1 MAFTPSVTPGRQVIQ
16 AYGDGGFRIAGA
28 VFSAPV
34 LVLPD
39 ATVPWTVTRAEE
51 AAPEN
56 LEPIIAFAPAIEILV
71 LGGGARS
78 VVVESATGD
87 FLRGHGIALE
97 AMPTGAACRTYN
109 VLLAE
114 DRRVAAAL
122 IPVP

>member
-1 MAFTPSVTPGRQVIQ
+1 MEFTPAATPGRQVIQ

-28 VFSAPV
+28 VFRAPV

-39 ATVPWTVTRAEE
+39 TTVPWAVTRAEE

-71 LGGGARS
+71 LGCGAQS
-78 VVVESATGD
+78 VEVEAVVRET
-87 FLRGHGIALE
+87 LRGRGITVE
-97 AMPTGAACRTYN
+97 PMPTGAACRTFN

>member
-1 MAFTPSVTPGRQVIQ
+1 MEFTPSAPAGLQVIQ

-28 VFSAPV
+28 VFRTPV
-34 LVLPD
+34 LVLPN
-39 ATVPWTVTRAEE
+39 ATVPWAVTKTEE
-51 AAPEN
+51 ATPEN
-56 LEPIIAFAPAIEILV
+56 LEPIIAFAPAVEILV
-71 LGGGARS
+71 LGGGAHSAVVDS
-78 VVVESATGD
+78 VTGEI
-87 FLRGHGIALE
+87 LRGQGIALE